1 MNAQVENN
9 APTLENVG
17 TKLDKLESSAPSI
30 EVFTQLMRLNH
41 ELVDAY
47 MALPE
52 AADKEPANVLDV
64 RIKAFSN
71 QLLTVLQQKEE
82 RHAAQAVAL
91 HTRAPRQALR
101 HGRTHS
107 LRQLRHGR
115 PSDLQAAA

>member
-82 RHAAQAVAL
+82 RHAAQVVAL
-91 HTRAPRQALR
+91 STRTNQRPTRRVPSMRQVR
-101 HGRTHS
+101 DMKRG
-107 LRQLRHGR
+107 
-115 PSDLQAAA
+115 DVMQAAA